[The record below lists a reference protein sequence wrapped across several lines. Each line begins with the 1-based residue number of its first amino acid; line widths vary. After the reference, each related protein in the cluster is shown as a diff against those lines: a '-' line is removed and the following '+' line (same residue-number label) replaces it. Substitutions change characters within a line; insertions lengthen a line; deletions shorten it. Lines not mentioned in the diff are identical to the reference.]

1 MTDKVLHE
9 LSPAEVKAKMDAGE
23 IVVVDVREP
32 REYGTERIPGALN
45 FPLSTFDPASLPTGG
60 KPVVLHCGVGKRSAM
75 AAQQCFDAG
84 APEASHMAGGLGAW
98 KDAGLPLIVTD
109 PATGQPARQG

>member
-23 IVVVDVREP
+23 VVVIDVREP
-32 REYGTERIPGALN
+32 REYGGERIPGALN
-45 FPLSTFDPASLPTGG
+45 YPLSTFDPKCLPAGG

-75 AAQQCFDAG
+75 AAQKCFDGG
-84 APEASHMAGGLGAW
+84 AAEATHMAGGLGAW
-98 KDAGLPLIVTD
+98 KQAGLPLIVTD
-109 PATGQPARQG
+109 PETGQPVSQ